1 MDRENNRAME
11 EVDEGINNGSLV
23 FESAVVVMGLP
34 EQLSRSLLREVLHTV
49 SISEEKLRI
58 EVFGLV
64 MPQVERRLRIYLS
77 AQETSE
83 IMLRLEKL
91 VLEWDVAL
99 Q

>member
-58 EVFGLV
+58 EVLGLV

-77 AQETSE
+77 SQETSE

-91 VLEWDVAL
+91 VLEWGVAL

>member
-1 MDRENNRAME
+1 MDREKNRGME

-49 SISEEKLRI
+49 SIAEEKLKI
-58 EVFGLV
+58 EVLGLV

-77 AQETSE
+77 SSQTSE
-83 IMLRLEKL
+83 VMLRLEKL
-91 VLEWDVAL
+91 VLEWEKTL
-99 Q
+99 L